1 LLHAA
6 RQPSGQTLGEGRE
19 RGHLQ
24 QARILPRAFGCVDA
38 VQVGVEVEVLR
49 DAQILVKSELLR
61 HVADAILD
69 GLRLCHHV
77 QV

>member
-1 LLHAA
+1 MIL
-6 RQPSGQTLGEGRE
+6 GQKAEMPLPIVALGEGRE

-49 DAQILVKSELLR
+49 D
-61 HVADAILD
+61 
-69 GLRLCHHV
+69 GLRLCHHI
-77 QV
+77 QIQHLERAGIRRH